1 MVCSK
6 PKPFL
11 ADESFRESV
20 ELAGKVDPAVL
31 TLTANLNTLQMLL
44 WRLNSNMEFTNE
56 DLLLGMQVLNENT
69 ILALIKAVSVL

>member
-1 MVCSK
+1 MNLLRRVWS
-6 PKPFL
+6 L
-11 ADESFRESV
+11 LE
-20 ELAGKVDPAVL
+20 KVDPAVL

-69 ILALIKAVSVL
+69 IFALIKTSTVL